1 MTELILRH
9 LRNKRI
15 LILGFGRE
23 GRSSLGFLLRHLP
36 DADIGIADQNAVNPI
51 EFRLS
56 SRQHLSLHTGA
67 AYLDSV
73 RYYDLILRSPGIN
86 LNLLT
91 HVKDKVRSQTDLF
104 LGAFSSRVI
113 GITGTK
119 GKSTTSALIHH
130 LLTASGAHSLL
141 TGNIGIP
148 CFDILDY
155 IEDHSHI
162 VFELSA
168 NQLQDVSHSP
178 GIAVL
183 LNIFEEHLDY
193 FGSMEQY
200 KAAKL
205 NIVRFGKK
213 DDTAII
219 HASLADE
226 TTGLTSQQIFFPGS
240 GVTLPDQSKLLLK
253 GAHNLINVEA
263 ALLAVREAGYEIK
276 GLEPALEQFR
286 GLAHRLEYLG
296 QQQGIHFYNDS
307 IATVAEAT
315 IAAVSALGR
324 VNFLLLGGFDR
335 GISYDALADFLN
347 LNSDIK
353 LLLTGEAGKRI
364 ADLLCQRKYQGFI
377 IYNNLEEAVGFV
389 KQQAKPGDVCLLS
402 PAAASYDQYRN
413 FEQRGDLFRS
423 LVKAI

>member
-36 DADIGIADQNAVNPI
+36 EADIGIADQNAVDPI

-104 LGAFSSRVI
+104 LEAYAPRVI

-130 LLTASGAHSLL
+130 LLIAAGAHSLL

-148 CFDILDY
+148 CFDILDD

-193 FGSMEQY
+193 FGCIEQY

-263 ALLAVREAGYEIK
+263 ALLAVQEAGYDTD
-276 GLEPALEQFR
+276 GLGNALKQFK

-296 QQQGIHFYNDS
+296 QHKGIHFYNDS
-307 IATVAEAT
+307 IATIPEAA
-315 IAAVSALGR
+315 IAAVLALGR
-324 VNFLLLGGFDR
+324 VDFLLLGGFDR
-335 GISYDALADFLN
+335 GISYDALADFLARN
-347 LNSDIK
+347 KAIQPM
-353 LLLTGEAGKRI
+353 LTGEAGNRI
-364 ADLLCQRKYQGFI
+364 GQLLHARNHHEFTMYFT
-377 IYNNLEEAVGFV
+377 LEEAVAFV
-389 KQQAKPGDVCLLS
+389 KHNAKPGDVCLLS
-402 PAAASYDQYRN
+402 PAAASYDQFRN
-413 FEQRGDLFRS
+413 FEQRGDLFRA
-423 LVKAI
+423 LVTAF